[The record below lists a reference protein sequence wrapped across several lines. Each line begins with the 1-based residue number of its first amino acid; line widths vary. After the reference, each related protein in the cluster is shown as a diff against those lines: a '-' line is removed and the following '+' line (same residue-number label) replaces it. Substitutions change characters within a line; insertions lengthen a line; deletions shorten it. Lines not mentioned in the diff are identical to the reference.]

1 MMDHPLL
8 ELRDVTYAL
17 NGKRILNAISWNV
30 IKGEHWAILGPNGAG
45 KTTLLKIAC
54 GYLWPNGGGEV
65 RRKGQKMLDLRELR
79 KSIGWV
85 TSTLTSSIPK
95 WEQVIY
101 TVLSGKFAQIGY
113 LNRGGGGP
121 YKKDLRLAHQY
132 LEALGCDGL
141 ARLRFGDLSQGEQQ
155 RVLIARARM
164 AAPFLIILDEP
175 CAGLDPQGREIF
187 LASLQAMGE
196 QKTGP
201 SLIYVTHH
209 LEEIM
214 PVFQKT
220 MILKDG
226 RAMACGRTA
235 DLLKSRMMKQ
245 LYGLTVRMIHCRG
258 RYWPVCG

>member
-1 MMDHPLL
+1 MMDHSLL

-95 WEQVIY
+95 WEQVIC